1 MALCRVGVVFANEV
15 FGRVAIASSFS
26 AQTLQQRSRGYAS
39 EPISLASLKRGTGG
53 RSSFNGLIV
62 TVFGASGYLGRHIVT
77 HLGRVGAQVI
87 IPYRGDPYFIRDLK
101 VMGDLGQILFCPF
114 HLEDEEAIKKS
125 MRFSNVA
132 INCMGKFN
140 TTHNFTHEAVNVEG
154 AARVA
159 RLSKEMGVE
168 RFVHI
173 SALSQ
178 SLNPERFVWK
188 ASEFRRTKALGEKA
202 VLHERPDAIIFRPA
216 DIWGNSD
223 RFLCYYAS
231 RERRWAYGT
240 QMRVCL
246 WKRGQKTVK
255 QPVYVGDLA
264 RGIVNSLTIPDSPG
278 KIYEAVG
285 PHRYRLDDL
294 VKWII
299 FNCRY
304 LPRELN
310 IGRIDPWFLTRVYL
324 NEFVA
329 RINPAMCFERLEHD
343 FTTDKLSGA
352 PTLLDL
358 NVKLTK
364 LEDRLQQIVF
374 IYRRLNNYWEA
385 VGEFPEPP
393 NPPISLV

>member
-1 MALCRVGVVFANEV
+1 MRCRN
-15 FGRVAIASSFS
+15 
-26 AQTLQQRSRGYAS
+26 YAS
-39 EPISLASLKRGTGG
+39 EPISLTNLKRGTGG

-62 TVFGASGYLGRHIVT
+62 TVFGASGYLGKHIVT
-77 HLGRVGAQVI
+77 HLGRMGAQVI
-87 IPYRGDPYFIRDLK
+87 VPYRSDPYFVRDLK

-114 HLEDEEAIKKS
+114 HLEDEDAIKKA

-132 INCMGKFN
+132 INCIGKMN
-140 TTHNFTHEAVNVEG
+140 ATHNFTQEAVNLEG
-154 AARVA
+154 AARIA
-159 RLSKEMGVE
+159 RLSKDVGVE

-178 SLNPERFVWK
+178 NENPEKFVWRP
-188 ASEFRRTKALGEKA
+188 SEFRRTKALGEKA
-202 VLHERPDAIIFRPA
+202 VLRERPDAIIFRPA

-223 RFLCYYAS
+223 TFLCYYGA
-231 RERRWAYGT
+231 RGKKYRWERRSSYGS
-240 QMRVCL
+240 RLRLCL
-246 WKRGQKTVK
+246 WERGQKTIK

-264 RGIVNSLTIPDSPG
+264 RGILNSLTAADSPG

-304 LPRELN
+304 LPRELT
-310 IGRIDPWFLTRVYL
+310 IGKFDPWFLARVYA
-324 NEFVA
+324 NEYFSRV
-329 RINPAMCFERLEHD
+329 NPSMCFERLEHD
-343 FTTDKLSGA
+343 STTDKLSGA
-352 PTLLDL
+352 PTLIDL
-358 NVKLTK
+358 GVKLTK
-364 LEDRLQQIVF
+364 LEDRIHQILF

-393 NPPISLV
+393 NPPISLA